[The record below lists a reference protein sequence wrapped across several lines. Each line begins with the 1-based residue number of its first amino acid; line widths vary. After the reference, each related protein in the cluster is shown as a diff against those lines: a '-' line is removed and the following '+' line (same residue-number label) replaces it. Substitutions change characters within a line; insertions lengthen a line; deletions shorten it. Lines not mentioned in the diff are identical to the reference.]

1 MVGFFDFGEEIFEEM
16 FFGDITGVEFVD
28 FFMEAFDA
36 EIVVRPCGLL
46 GSHLVLLIN
55 VVWFYK

>member
-55 VVWFYK
+55 VV